1 MWRKVSYLQMQA
13 RCDPWSRLA
22 PGEWPAFSFQL
33 WAAASCNKLLSCPH
47 LNFNF
52 MTISILRA
60 HCWQVDTIGH
70 PRRFHSTQFHLFWHR
85 DARPRISTFP
95 DSTTQY
101 AANFY
106 SVSIEIH
113 QITRECACALKWY
126 ISSMCRVRNL
136 NMANN
141 VLLVRFFSCWSWP
154 ATFQC

>member
-1 MWRKVSYLQMQA
+1 MWPL
-13 RCDPWSRLA
+13 
-22 PGEWPAFSFQL
+22 EPAGTRWVTCFQL
-33 WAAASCNKLLSCPH
+33 SALSSCLLQQTPLLFSPH
-47 LNFNF
+47 L
-52 MTISILRA
+52 TISILRA

-70 PRRFHSTQFHLFWHR
+70 PRRFHSAQFHLFWHR

-106 SVSIEIH
+106 SVSIEID
-113 QITRECACALKWY
+113 QITRESACALKWY

-141 VLLVRFFSCWSWP
+141 VLLVGFFLVAHDRPHSSVNRVIAVMNVLLRW
-154 ATFQC
+154 A